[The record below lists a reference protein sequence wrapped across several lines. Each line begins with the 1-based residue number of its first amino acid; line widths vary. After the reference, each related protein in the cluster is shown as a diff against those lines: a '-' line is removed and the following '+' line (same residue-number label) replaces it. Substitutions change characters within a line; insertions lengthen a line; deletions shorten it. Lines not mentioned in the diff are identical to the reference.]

1 MTVSRMEAY
10 KVIKQYKE
18 TIIETWMNEVR
29 EELPEAK
36 KHDRVALAND
46 IPFFLDDLALVLEG
60 KETNISHESLE
71 HGKLRAL
78 FDNYSLLHVLREYRI
93 LKNRIFSLLDQEGA
107 LQVHEQLIVM
117 DAFDVAVEQA
127 GEMFFQMR
135 NKIESDAREQVEHDI
150 SKLQDKDVLKLEFIE
165 GLSHDMKNP
174 ITNIKLAID
183 LLRDKELSEET
194 ESILNLL
201 IKNADKTEVLINS
214 LKNISFINNEEG
226 FPVNLGHVDLTNRL
240 ESFVKNNRVR
250 ADHKIDIQVEEDIA
264 GYWDIEAI
272 LRALDNLLE
281 NAVRYGDVSRPI
293 TVGAHSYQG
302 EQVIIFVHNYGKAI
316 PFEEQAKIFSRLY
329 QVNNSTGVG
338 QGLGLATVKEI
349 AEAHHGKVEI
359 SSLEQEGTT
368 FKLVLPV
375 DSRS

>member
-1 MTVSRMEAY
+1 MIVSIMEAY

-18 TIIETWMNEVR
+18 TVIETWMNRVR
-29 EELPEAK
+29 DELPEAN
-36 KHDRVALAND
+36 KHDSVALAND
-46 IPFFLDDLALVLEG
+46 IPFFLDNLALVLEG
-60 KETNISHESLE
+60 VEKRGSHESLE

-93 LKNRIFSLLDQEGA
+93 LKQVIFETLDA
-107 LQVHEQLIVM
+107 HCEQNVKDRNAVM
-117 DAFDVAVEQA
+117 DAFDVAIEQA
-127 GEMFFQMR
+127 GEMFFQVR
-135 NKIESDAREQVEHDI
+135 NKIEAKAREQVEHDYN
-150 SKLQDKDVLKLEFIE
+150 KLQDSDMLKLEFIE

-174 ITNIKLAID
+174 ITNIKLAVD
-183 LLRDKELSEET
+183 LLRGKELAEEA

-201 IKNADKTEVLINS
+201 SKNADKTEVLINS

-226 FPVNLGHVDLTNRL
+226 FPVTLDQVNLTGRL
-240 ESFVKNNRVR
+240 QTFVKNNRVR
-250 ADHKIDIQVEEDIA
+250 ADHQIELEVGEQIE
-264 GYWDIEAI
+264 GYWDIEAL

-281 NAVRYGDVSRPI
+281 NAIRYGDVSRPI
-293 TVGAHSYQG
+293 TIGAQQQA
-302 EQVIIFVHNYGKAI
+302 EFVIIFVHNYGKTI

-349 AEAHHGKVEI
+349 VEAHNGKVEI
-359 SSLEQEGTT
+359 SSLEQDGTT